1 MIKVESISKTF
12 TSIDG
17 TQIKALDRVTL
28 EVIEGEFVSLVG
40 PSGCGKTTLLE
51 IIAGLQAPEVGKVSL
66 NGKRL
71 NADFGWAG
79 YMSQTDTLMPWRS
92 VMQNAEI
99 GLEIRG
105 VLQDVRRKQVSTL
118 IEQVGLTGFEDK
130 FPSEI
135 SGGMRRRLGLVRML
149 AYDPKVMLLD
159 EPFGALDALTR
170 EMLQRDL
177 LRLWQKH
184 RRTVVFVTHDL
195 VEAITLSDRIILLSA
210 RPGRVKREYT
220 VPLARPRESFEVQ
233 FDEQFLELHQ
243 RIRRDL
249 LVETASF
256 KRQDTGVDDPQQHA
270 I

>member
-12 TSIDG
+12 ISIDG
-17 TQIKALDRVTL
+17 AEIKALDRVTL
-28 EVIEGEFVSLVG
+28 EVLQGEFVSVVG

-51 IIAGLQAPEVGKVSL
+51 IIAGLLAPEDGKVLL
-66 NGKRL
+66 NGIAL
-71 NADFGWAG
+71 NGHFGWAG

-92 VMQNAEI
+92 VAQNAEI

-105 VLQDVRRKQVSTL
+105 APREARRRKVIGL
-118 IEQVGLTGFEDK
+118 IEQVGLRGFEDK
-130 FPSEI
+130 FPSEL

-170 EMLQRDL
+170 EMLQQDL
-177 LRLWQKH
+177 LRLCQEH
-184 RRTVVFVTHDL
+184 QRTVVFVTHDL

-210 RPGRVKREYT
+210 RPGTVKREYA
-220 VPLARPRESFEVQ
+220 VPLGRPRESFEVQ
-233 FDEQFLELHQ
+233 FDEEFLELHQ

-249 LVETASF
+249 LAETSSF
-256 KRQDTGVDDPQQHA
+256 ERNRTKTDGPL
-270 I
+270 